1 MDDALMDSGS
11 EDERVRALFTATIA
25 VHQRVLEGSLEPV
38 VAAAAAIRDALSAG
52 GKLLIFGNGGSAA
65 DAQHMAAELMGRFE
79 RERAALAAVAL
90 TTDTSI
96 LSAIGND
103 YGFDGVF
110 ARQVEGLGRRGDVA
124 LGISTSGG
132 SVNVVAALDAARSRG
147 LKTIALT
154 GRDGGAVGRAA
165 DIHVNVPDES
175 TARVQEVHTTLIHAL
190 CDLIEGSASGPM
202 S

>member
-1 MDDALMDSGS
+1 MDRRPDV
-11 EDERVRALFTATIA
+11 ERVRALLTASIA
-25 VHQRVLEGSLEPV
+25 VHQRVLEGPLEPV
-38 VAAAAAIRDALSAG
+38 TAAAAAIRASLAAG

-79 RERAALAAVAL
+79 RERAAIAAVAL

-110 ARQVEGLGRRGDVA
+110 ARQVEGLGRPGDVA

-132 SVNVVAALDAARSRG
+132 SVNVLAALEAARSRG

-154 GRDGGAVGRAA
+154 GRDGGAIGRAA

-175 TARVQEVHTTLIHAL
+175 TARVQEVHATLIHAL
-190 CDLIEGSASGPM
+190 CDLIEG
-202 S
+202 